1 MILLPQGFRLGVR
14 LLTSRSVL
22 PVRDSNYERKSN
34 IACAL
39 SVLLL
44 HSFRLCPLSWSGRRL
59 PQGAAAPQWGGRS
72 GYRNRGRLQRN
83 DRVERA
89 RFEQRA
95 DLGVFTKLFPGDRKS
110 VV

>member
-72 GYRNRGRLQRN
+72 GYRQRWRLQTN
-83 DRVERA
+83 DRVEPDSVD
-89 RFEQRA
+89 QRPDA
-95 DLGVFTKLFPGDRKS
+95 GVFSKVFPG
-110 VV
+110 